1 MNDPRSFRPTPELC
15 DAISPHPGAAP
26 LTFDPKQR
34 SLMGSL
40 KMLRYQ
46 RRCALYWMFL
56 VLISVPARGP
66 AAEEA
71 PWPDPKRYRAVIQTW
86 AAGVPGPSRAVV
98 GIGSSSMRFWSTSDR
113 FAKAFEPLTT
123 INRGFGGS
131 VMNDVAYFLDP
142 AVLDLEPRA
151 VMIYEGDNDIARGIS
166 QAAILSSL
174 QGIIE
179 QLHFRDPQIR
189 VYVFSIKPSLA
200 RMSLWASM
208 QAVNQSFKS
217 LAEGNDR
224 VFYVDVATAM
234 LNDNGR
240 PDPDLFIDYEKTA
253 ELDNGKNYPREGVPM
268 AFATLFSIEALLW
281 GDYSFL
287 IDRYGTLRVGYV
299 DMIFL
304 FAFSFFQ
311 LAVSGVIDPI
321 MIVWG
326 LLSSF
331 TISTL
336 LFYELVVLD
345 LSFY

>member
-1 MNDPRSFRPTPELC
+1 MPPSKSLRRQKIQWRQQARLLFERVGQCENAVNDPRCFRPAPELC

-56 VLISVPARGP
+56 VLISVPASGP

-71 PWPDPKRYRAVIQTW
+71 PWPDPERYRAVIQDW

-98 GIGSSSMRFWSTSDR
+98 GVGSSSMRFWSTSDR

-166 QAAILSSL
+166 QAAIVSSL

-179 QLHFRDPQIR
+179 QLHFRDPEIR

-200 RMSLWASM
+200 RMSLWVSM
-208 QAVNQSFKS
+208 RAVNQSFKS

-240 PDPDLFIDYEKTA
+240 LDPDLFVDDGLHLSAAGY
-253 ELDNGKNYPREGVPM
+253 DVWQQVVREVVVP
-268 AFATLFSIEALLW
+268 IETP
-281 GDYSFL
+281 FE
-287 IDRYGTLRVGYV
+287 
-299 DMIFL
+299 
-304 FAFSFFQ
+304 
-311 LAVSGVIDPI
+311 
-321 MIVWG
+321 G
-326 LLSSF
+326 L
-331 TISTL
+331 
-336 LFYELVVLD
+336 
-345 LSFY
+345 

>member
-1 MNDPRSFRPTPELC
+1 MPPSKSLRRQKIQWRQQARLLFERVGQCENAVNDPRCSRPTPELC

-40 KMLRYQ
+40 KMLRDQ

-56 VLISVPARGP
+56 VLISVPASGP

-71 PWPDPKRYRAVIQTW
+71 PWPDPERYRAVIQDW

-98 GIGSSSMRFWSTSDR
+98 GVGSSSMRFWSTSDR

-166 QAAILSSL
+166 QAAIVSSL

-179 QLHFRDPQIR
+179 QLHFRDPEIR

-200 RMSLWASM
+200 RMSLWVSM

-240 PDPDLFIDYEKTA
+240 PDPDLFVDDGLHLSAAGY
-253 ELDNGKNYPREGVPM
+253 DVWQQVVREVVVP
-268 AFATLFSIEALLW
+268 IETPFE
-281 GDYSFL
+281 GS
-287 IDRYGTLRVGYV
+287 
-299 DMIFL
+299 
-304 FAFSFFQ
+304 
-311 LAVSGVIDPI
+311 
-321 MIVWG
+321 
-326 LLSSF
+326 
-331 TISTL
+331 
-336 LFYELVVLD
+336 
-345 LSFY
+345 

>member
-1 MNDPRSFRPTPELC
+1 MPLSKSLRRQKTQWRQQARLLFERVGQCENAVNDPRCFRPTPELC
-15 DAISPHPGAAP
+15 DAISNHPGAAP
-26 LTFDPKQR
+26 LTFNPNQR

-40 KMLRYQ
+40 KMLRHQ

-56 VLISVPARGP
+56 VLISLPASGP

-71 PWPDPKRYRAVIQTW
+71 PWPDPERYRAVIQTW

-98 GIGSSSMRFWSTSDR
+98 GVGSSSMRFWSTSDR
-113 FAKAFEPLTT
+113 FAKAFEPLAT

-166 QAAILSSL
+166 QAAIVSSL

-179 QLHFRDPQIR
+179 QLHFRDPEIR

-200 RMSLWASM
+200 RMSLWATM

-217 LAEGNDR
+217 LAEGDDR

-240 PDPDLFIDYEKTA
+240 PDPDLFIDDGLHLSAAGY
-253 ELDNGKNYPREGVPM
+253 DVWQQVVREVVVP
-268 AFATLFSIEALLW
+268 IETPFE
-281 GDYSFL
+281 GS
-287 IDRYGTLRVGYV
+287 
-299 DMIFL
+299 
-304 FAFSFFQ
+304 
-311 LAVSGVIDPI
+311 
-321 MIVWG
+321 
-326 LLSSF
+326 
-331 TISTL
+331 
-336 LFYELVVLD
+336 
-345 LSFY
+345 